1 MRGAGRVKK
10 KFFFLNPEVLTVI
23 LFSTRIASAKWVR
36 DLLVDLKQDDAF
48 KYLSGTSQ
56 EPDLEEDCHSFL
68 PLLPPS

>member
-10 KFFFLNPEVLTVI
+10 KYFFLNPEVLTVI

-36 DLLVDLKQDDAF
+36 DSLVDLKQDDAF
-48 KYLSGTSQ
+48 KYLSGQ

-68 PLLPPS
+68 PLLPPF

>member
-1 MRGAGRVKK
+1 MEREGLKNI
-10 KFFFLNPEVLTVI
+10 FFFLNPEVLTVI